1 MLFKYKAI
9 TPEGKVVEGEIE
21 RESESEVLRFLKS
34 QELTPISIKEKK
46 PIVEKIFGASLKRL
60 FKKGI
65 SLEDQLFLVRYL
77 GLMLKGGVDLLEAL
91 TVLEKDFQNPA
102 IKRFLIF
109 SKESLKKG
117 RSFYESFSAFPHDFS
132 PTFVALIKAG
142 EVSGKLDEVCEIL
155 AQNIEREIELKRK
168 LKSALTYPIMLI
180 ILAIIVLSIVITFSI
195 PKIAMI
201 FEEINREPPLF
212 TKIILSLSFFLRKY
226 GIFLLFLTL
235 ALLIFLYL
243 FYQKTLTGKKFF
255 QNLIVHLPIV
265 KKVVEK
271 IDVQKF
277 TQNFSAMVEAGVPIL
292 QAIEVS
298 RDTLTTPK
306 MKLAL
311 DRIAEKIKKG
321 VTIGEAFL
329 EEKKAFPLTLV
340 SLISISEKAGRLSF
354 TLRELSDF
362 FAGEIDATVKSLT
375 SLIEPIIL
383 IIIGVIVG
391 FIALGVI
398 VPLYQTVTSI
408 AQ

>member
-21 RESESEVLRFLKS
+21 RESESEVLRFLKN
-34 QELTPISIKEKK
+34 QGLTPVSIKKREV
-46 PIVEKIFGASLKRL
+46 IVEKILGTSLKGF

-65 SLEDQLFLVRYL
+65 KLEDQLFLVRYL

-91 TVLEKDFQNPA
+91 SVLEKDFQNPA
-102 IKRFLIF
+102 VRRFLVF
-109 SKESLKKG
+109 SKENLKKG
-117 RSFYESFSAFPHDFS
+117 RAFYESFSAFPHDFS

-142 EVSGKLDEVCEIL
+142 ELSGKLDEVCKIL
-155 AQNIEREIELKRK
+155 AQNIEREIEVKRK
-168 LKSALTYPIMLI
+168 LKSALTYPIMLV
-180 ILAIIVLSIVITFSI
+180 ILATIVLTIVITFSI

-226 GIFLLFLTL
+226 GIFLLLLIL
-235 ALLIFLYL
+235 ALLISLYL
-243 FYQKTLTGKKFF
+243 FYQRTLTGKRFF
-255 QNLIVHLPIV
+255 QNLIVRLPIV

-271 IDVQKF
+271 LDVQKF

-292 QAIEVS
+292 QAIEVC
-298 RDTLTTPK
+298 RDTLNTPK

-311 DRIAEKIKKG
+311 DRIAERIKKG
-321 VTIGEAFL
+321 ATIGEAFL
-329 EEKKAFPLTLV
+329 EEKKAFPLALV

-383 IIIGVIVG
+383 VMIGIIVG

-398 VPLYQTVTSI
+398 VPLYQTVTSL

>member
-34 QELTPISIKEKK
+34 QELTPLSVKEKK
-46 PIVEKIFGASLKRL
+46 AIVEKIFGASLKKI

-77 GLMLKGGVDLLEAL
+77 GLMLRGGVDLLETL

-109 SKESLKKG
+109 SRESLKKG

-142 EVSGKLDEVCEIL
+142 EVSGKLDEVCKIL

-195 PKIAMI
+195 PKIAVI
-201 FEEINREPPLF
+201 FEEISREPPLF
-212 TKIILSLSFFLRKY
+212 NKIILSLSFFLRKY
-226 GIFLLFLTL
+226 GIFLLLSIVTL
-235 ALLIFLYL
+235 VVFIYL
-243 FYQKTLTGKKFF
+243 FYQKTLTGKRFF

-354 TLRELSDF
+354 TLKELSDF

-383 IIIGVIVG
+383 MMIGGIVALL
-391 FIALGVI
+391 ALGVI
-398 VPLYQTVTSI
+398 VPLYQTVTTM

>member
-9 TPEGKVVEGEIE
+9 TQQGKVVEGEIE
-21 RESESEVLRFLKS
+21 TESEFEVLRFLKS

-46 PIVEKIFGASLKRL
+46 AIVEKIFGASLRQL

-102 IKRFLIF
+102 IKRFLAF

-142 EVSGKLDEVCEIL
+142 EVSGKLDEVCKIL

-180 ILAIIVLSIVITFSI
+180 ILAIIVLAVVLTFSI
-195 PKIAMI
+195 PKIAII

-212 TKIILSLSFFLRKY
+212 TKIILSLSLVLRKY
-226 GIFLLFLTL
+226 GIFLLLSII

-243 FYQKTLTGKKFF
+243 FYQRTLTGKRFF

-298 RDTLTTPK
+298 RDTLNTPK

-311 DRIAEKIKKG
+311 DRIAEKIKRG

-329 EEKKAFPLTLV
+329 EEKGAFPLTLV

-354 TLRELSDF
+354 TLKELSNF

-383 IIIGVIVG
+383 VMIGGIVG
-391 FIALGVI
+391 LLALGVI
-398 VPLYQTVTSI
+398 VPLYQTVTTM

>member
-9 TPEGKVVEGEIE
+9 TQEGKVVEGEIE
-21 RESESEVLRFLKS
+21 KESESEVLKFLKS
-34 QELTPISIKEKK
+34 QELTPISIKEEKA
-46 PIVEKIFGASLKRL
+46 IVEKILGTSLKGF

-77 GLMLKGGVDLLEAL
+77 SLMLKGGVDLLEAL
-91 TVLEKDFQNPA
+91 SVLEKDFQNPA
-102 IKRFLIF
+102 VRRFLAF

-142 EVSGKLDEVCEIL
+142 EVSGKLDEVCKVL

-168 LKSALTYPIMLI
+168 LKSALTYPIMLVV
-180 ILAIIVLSIVITFSI
+180 LAVIVLSVVITFSI

-212 TKIILSLSFFLRKY
+212 TKIILSLSLFLRKY
-226 GIFLLFLTL
+226 GIFLLLSIVAIL
-235 ALLIFLYL
+235 VFLYF
-243 FYQKTLTGKKFF
+243 FYQRTLVGKRLF

-354 TLRELSDF
+354 TLKELSDF

-383 IIIGVIVG
+383 MMIGGIVALL
-391 FIALGVI
+391 ALGVI
-398 VPLYQTVTSI
+398 VPLYQTVTTM